1 MHSHTHN
8 SNLECKVLRYMKDE
22 ISEQYSELLKSPL
35 WKIKRERIMERDGH
49 KCVNCGSSSS
59 LVVHHKQYHFFKKRN
74 ELANPWEY
82 DDKYLITLCSTCHQ
96 SGHEI
101 FDIPVKIVEF
111 K

>member
-1 MHSHTHN
+1 
-8 SNLECKVLRYMKDE
+8 MKDE
-22 ISEQYSELLKSPL
+22 ISEQYSELLKSPF
-35 WKIKRERIMERDGH
+35 WKIKRERIMARDGH
-49 KCVNCGSSSS
+49 KCVNCGGTSS

-101 FDIPVKIVEF
+101 FDIPVNIVEF

>member
-1 MHSHTHN
+1 
-8 SNLECKVLRYMKDE
+8 MKDD
-22 ISEQYSELLKSPL
+22 ISEQYLELLNTPL
-35 WKIKRERIMERDGH
+35 WKVKRDRIVERDGH
-49 KCVNCGSSSS
+49 RCVICGETSD

-82 DDKYLITLCSTCHQ
+82 DDKYLITLCRTCHQ
-96 SGHEI
+96 RGHEI

>member
-1 MHSHTHN
+1 
-8 SNLECKVLRYMKDE
+8 MKEE
-22 ISEQYSELLKSPL
+22 ISEQYSELLKSPF

-49 KCVNCGSSSS
+49 KCVNCGGTSS
-59 LVVHHKQYHFFKKRN
+59 LVVHHKQYHFFKKRD